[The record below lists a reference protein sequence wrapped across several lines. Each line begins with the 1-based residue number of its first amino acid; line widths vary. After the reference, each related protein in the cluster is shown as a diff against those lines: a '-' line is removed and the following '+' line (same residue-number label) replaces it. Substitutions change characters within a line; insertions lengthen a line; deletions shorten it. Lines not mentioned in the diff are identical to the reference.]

1 MAKIEISILGHLVI
15 PSLGQSVVE
24 SFVRRFDFLG
34 CRNCTYMLNSVFWI
48 LQLALCTLSLQ
59 AQTTSQT
66 SFGKNR
72 VQYHSQFDEWSL
84 YETPNFTTYWYGD
97 ARTVAQSA
105 LQMAEYDFSS
115 VQQLLEHQ
123 VSERIEILVFSD
135 LTDLKQSN
143 IGENDVFLLTNGE
156 TKVVGNKVFVF
167 FDGNHKHLRA
177 QIREG
182 MASVLLNSM
191 LYGAN
196 LQEIVSNAV
205 LLNLPP
211 WYTSGLNAYCGE
223 EWTADH
229 DDRLRDLLQT
239 GRYKTFDKLAREH
252 PRFAGHAFWHYIST
266 HFGPGTV
273 SNLLYLTRIN
283 RSVDNGFFYILG
295 NGYRRTTDAMLSHY
309 KKLYQEEAL
318 SQKTPDE
325 AGKIKIKNRKKLPL
339 SQLKI
344 SPDGKKI
351 AWVSNDIGK
360 WKVYVQDLETG
371 KRKRILK
378 GGARNALQATDYNY
392 PQLAWNPD
400 NQRIAVL
407 YERRDVPRL
416 ANIDLSTR
424 KKELSNLSPE
434 FQRVFSMDYISP
446 NAIALSAAVKGQ
458 SDLFVYRTI
467 TRQTERLTNDFWDDL
482 DVSVATIEGRKS
494 LLFASNRS
502 TDTLS
507 FQRLDTILPIT
518 SFDIFLF
525 DLESR
530 SPELVRITNTPL
542 FDERNPIGLDSTH
555 FAFLSDESGTVNREA
570 GLLEPFIAYHQAV
583 IYLKDGA
590 EVKTLDM
597 TQAREWPLG
606 RILTFLAPLDTVL
619 KNIDSTQI
627 DSIRSSPVFKKKPRV
642 WNLTNY
648 DRNVQEQHTASRS
661 GLIVERI
668 TRGKRAVFYKT
679 KSNPETPV
687 LAKTTRW
694 REQGLRAA
702 GLPIPPQP
710 PRVEIPQT
718 LEKQKG
724 GKVDPLLNP
733 VNLDSLPTAIKPS
746 WLFQVPDYLVV
757 PGPRNEPTAT
767 PPNETKEEVKIDR
780 ENDIMTDS
788 MVLTAPRR
796 PIKKP
801 TTQFGKN
808 GEIVR
813 FYSFKI
819 IPYRLRFRTDYVS
832 TTMDNN
838 QLFDGLQLYEGPQ
851 SRLQQP
857 PPGVLLRANFK
868 DLLENYVIE
877 AGFRLPTTFNG
888 AEYYLWMD
896 DKKKRIDKRYVIYRR
911 TLVTSRLRDDSSPP
925 NLPPD
930 FQERTNTILGQYELR
945 YPLDVFTSL
954 RATFGLREDKVRA
967 LSSDAITLATP
978 DRAEQRASVR
988 LAAVFDNSVDIDLN
1002 LKTGTRAKFY
1012 TDVVKGFAFNT
1023 EPNWS
1028 LKLNNGFMTIV
1039 GFDARHYQML
1049 DRRSQ
1054 LAVRLAGAT
1063 SFGSEKMLYIL
1074 GGVDNW
1080 VFPKFNDNITLPA
1093 DEGFAYQ
1100 APAVNLRGFKQNI
1113 RNGNTFALMNAE
1125 LRVPIFK
1132 YLIKKPVIGNFWRNF
1147 QLVGFFDAGTAWQG
1161 RSPYSFD
1168 NPINTTTL
1176 FRPTEGPII
1185 SVIKVNYFRDPIV
1198 MGYGVGA
1205 RAVIFGLYLRADY
1218 AWGIESRQIQK
1229 PLLHL
1234 ALGTDF

>member
-1 MAKIEISILGHLVI
+1 MSKIS
-15 PSLGQSVVE
+15 SLGYSI
-24 SFVRRFDFLG
+24 SSTK
-34 CRNCTYMLNSVFWI
+34 RNPFQGACLIAVFSCW
-48 LQLALCTLSLQ
+48 LVGLS
-59 AQTTSQT
+59 AQTTTQT

-72 VQYHSQFDEWSL
+72 VQYHHQFDDWSL

-97 ARTVAQSA
+97 ARNVAQSA
-105 LQMAEYDFSS
+105 LQMAEFDFST

-123 VSERIEILVFSD
+123 ISDKIEMLVFSD

-143 IGENDVFLLTNGE
+143 IGEDDVFLLSTGE
-156 TKVVGNKVFVF
+156 TKVVGNKIFVF
-167 FDGNHKHLRA
+167 FDGNHQHLRA

-182 MASVLLNSM
+182 VAGVLLNSM

-211 WYTSGLNAYCGE
+211 WYTNGLTAYCGE
-223 EWTADH
+223 EWSADH

-266 HFGPGTV
+266 HFGSSTV

-295 NGYRRTTDAMLSHY
+295 SGYRRTTDAMLDHY
-309 KKLYQEEAL
+309 RKLYREEARG
-318 SQKTPDE
+318 QKAPE
-325 AGKIKIKNRKKLPL
+325 ESGKISIKNRKKLPL
-339 SQLKI
+339 SQVKI
-344 SPDGKKI
+344 SPDGKRI

-360 WKVYVQDLETG
+360 WKVWVQDLETG
-371 KRKRILK
+371 KRRRLLK
-378 GGARNALQATDYNY
+378 GGTRNALQATDYNY

-400 NQRIAVL
+400 NQRITVL
-407 YERRDVPRL
+407 FERRDVPRL
-416 ANIDLSTR
+416 ATIDLNTR
-424 KKELSNLSPE
+424 KKEYSDLSPE
-434 FQRVFSMDYISP
+434 FQRVFSMDYVNP
-446 NAIALSAAVKGQ
+446 NDIALSAAVKGF
-458 SDLFVYRTI
+458 SDLFIYRTI

-482 DVSVATIEGRKS
+482 DVSVASLDGKKC

-507 FQRLDTILPIT
+507 FQRLDSILPV
-518 SFDIFLF
+518 SNFDIFLF
-525 DLESR
+525 DLENR
-530 SPELVRITNTPL
+530 SNELVQLTNTPL
-542 FDERNPIGLDSTH
+542 FEERHPIGLDSTH
-555 FAFLSDESGTVNREA
+555 FAFLSDESGTINRQA
-570 GLLEPFIAYHQAV
+570 GLLEPFVAYHQAT
-583 IYLKDGA
+583 IYMKDGA
-590 EVKTLDM
+590 EIKSLDM
-597 TQAREWPLG
+597 TQAMEWPLG
-606 RILTFLAPLDTVL
+606 RILSFLAPLDSVL
-619 KNIDSTQI
+619 KNVDSTLI
-627 DSIRSSPVFKKKPRV
+627 DSIRSVPVFKKKPKV

-648 DRNVQEQHTASRS
+648 DRNLQEHHATARNAR
-661 GLIVERI
+661 LVERF
-668 TRGKRAVFYKT
+668 TYAKKTVLFQKAVQIDPPT
-679 KSNPETPV
+679 LS
-687 LAKTTRW
+687 KTTRW
-694 REQGLRAA
+694 REQSLRAA

-710 PRVEIPQT
+710 PLQ
-718 LEKQKG
+718 
-724 GKVDPLLNP
+724 D
-733 VNLDSLPTAIKPS
+733 LPTSNEKNNDSKEDLNLLPEKPDS
-746 WLFQVPDYLVV
+746 IPYIEPGWMFQLPEYLRV
-757 PGPRNEPTAT
+757 PGPKAEPSSTKAPEEKPLVGNELA
-767 PPNETKEEVKIDR
+767 
-780 ENDIMTDS
+780 TDS
-788 MVLTAPRR
+788 MVLSPARR
-796 PIKKP
+796 PLRKP
-801 TTQFGKN
+801 STQFGKN
-808 GEIVR
+808 GEILR

-819 IPYRLRFRTDYVS
+819 IPYRTRFRMDYVS

-838 QLFDGLQLYEGPQ
+838 QLFEGLQLYEGPQ

-896 DKKKRIDKRYVIYRR
+896 DKKKRLDKRYVLYRR
-911 TLVTSRLRDDSSPP
+911 TVINSRLRETGSSPS
-925 NLPPD
+925 LPPD
-930 FQERTNTILGQYELR
+930 FQERTNTLMGQYELR

-988 LAAVFDNSVDIDLN
+988 LSAVFDNSVDVDIN
-1002 LKTGTRAKFY
+1002 LKTGSRAKVY
-1012 TDVVKGFAFNT
+1012 VDVIKGFAFNT

-1028 LKLNNGFMTIV
+1028 LKLNNGIMSVI
-1039 GFDARHYQML
+1039 GIDARHYQMI
-1049 DRRSQ
+1049 DRKSQ
-1054 LAVRLAGAT
+1054 IALRFAGAT
-1063 SFGSEKMLYIL
+1063 SFGSERMLYIM

-1080 VFPKFNDNITLPA
+1080 VFPKFNDNISLPA
-1093 DEGFAYQ
+1093 DDGFAYQ

-1125 LRVPIFK
+1125 LRVPVFK

-1161 RSPYSFD
+1161 NSPYSFD
-1168 NPINTTTL
+1168 NPINTKNL
-1176 FRPTEGPII
+1176 VRPTQGPII
-1185 SVIKVNYFRDPIV
+1185 SIMKVNYFRDPIV
-1198 MGYGVGA
+1198 MGYGLGLRTVL
-1205 RAVIFGLYLRADY
+1205 FGLYLRADY

-1229 PLLHL
+1229 PMLHI

>member
-1 MAKIEISILGHLVI
+1 MAKTTFQFYNPVPLCGIFLFC
-15 PSLGQSVVE
+15 SL
-24 SFVRRFDFLG
+24 
-34 CRNCTYMLNSVFWI
+34 T
-48 LQLALCTLSLQ
+48 LQ

-72 VQYHSQFDEWSL
+72 VQYHHQFDDWSL
-84 YETPNFTTYWYGD
+84 YETTNFTTYWYGD
-97 ARTVAQSA
+97 ARSVAQSA
-105 LQMAEYDFSS
+105 LQMAEFDFPV

-123 VSERIEILVFSD
+123 MSEKIEMLVFSD

-143 IGENDVFLLTNGE
+143 IGEDDVFLLRGGE

-167 FDGNHKHLRA
+167 FDGDHRHLRA

-182 MASVLLNSM
+182 VAGVLLNSM

-205 LLNLPP
+205 LLNLPG
-211 WYTSGLNAYCGE
+211 WYTNGLTAYAGE
-223 EWTADH
+223 DWGPEQ

-252 PRFAGHAFWHYIST
+252 PRFAGHAFWNYIGT
-266 HFGPGTV
+266 HFGRGTV

-283 RSVDNGFFYILG
+283 RSVENGFFYILG
-295 NGYRRTTDAMLSHY
+295 NGYRRTTDAMLEY
-309 KKLYQEEAL
+309 YRKRYREEAK
-318 SQKTPDE
+318 SQKVPDE
-325 AGKIKIKNRKKLPL
+325 AEKVVVKNRKKLPL

-360 WKVYVQDLETG
+360 WKVWVQDLDPTAPNKVG
-371 KRKRILK
+371 KRIRLLK
-378 GGARNALQATDYNY
+378 GGARNALQAPDYNY

-400 NQRIAVL
+400 NQRLTVL
-407 YERRDVPRL
+407 YERRDVLRL
-416 ANIDLSTR
+416 AAIDLATR
-424 KKELSNLSPE
+424 KKERSELSPE
-434 FQRVFSMDYISP
+434 FQRVFSMEHINP
-446 NAIALSAAVKGQ
+446 NEIALAAAVKGV

-482 DVSVATIEGRKS
+482 DVSVATVDGRKS

-542 FDERNPIGLDSTH
+542 FNERKPIGLDSTH
-555 FAFLSDESGTVNREA
+555 FAYLSDESGTFNRQA
-570 GLLEPFIAYHQAV
+570 GLLEPFVAYHQAT

-590 EVKTLDM
+590 EVKALDM
-597 TQAREWPLG
+597 AQPVEWPLE

-619 KNIDSTQI
+619 RNLDSTQV
-627 DSIRSSPVFKKKPRV
+627 DSIRSVPVLKKKPRV

-648 DRNVQEQHTASRS
+648 DRSIQEQHSATRT
-661 GLIVERI
+661 GRVVEML
-668 TRGKRAVFYKT
+668 TRAKKDVFYK
-679 KSNPETPV
+679 KNIDPEMSA

-694 REQGLRAA
+694 REQTLRSA

-710 PRVEIPQT
+710 PAEESPQAP
-718 LEKQKG
+718 EKQAEHPHN
-724 GKVDPLLNP
+724 DLPLNP
-733 VNLDSLPTAIKPS
+733 ADPDSMPYIEPG
-746 WLFQVPDYLVV
+746 WLIQIPDYLAA
-757 PGPRNEPTAT
+757 PGPRAEPA
-767 PPNETKEEVKIDR
+767 PPRSSDEKEEEGTEMEGEVR
-780 ENDIMTDS
+780 PDS
-788 MVLTAPRR
+788 MVPTPPRR
-796 PIKKP
+796 PLKKP
-801 TTQFGKN
+801 STQFGKN

-819 IPYRLRFRTDYVS
+819 IPYRLHFRTDYVS

-838 QLFDGLQLYEGPQ
+838 QMFEGLQLYEGPQ

-868 DLLENYVIE
+868 DLLENYVVE

-896 DKKKRIDKRYVIYRR
+896 DKKKRIDKRYLLYRR
-911 TLVTSRLRDDSSPP
+911 TLVTSRPRSSNMA

-930 FQERTNTILGQYELR
+930 YQERTNTLMGQYELR

-954 RATFGLREDKVRA
+954 RATFALREDKVRA
-967 LSSDAITLATP
+967 LSSDPVTLATP
-978 DRAEQRASVR
+978 DRAEQRASIR
-988 LAAVFDNSVDIDLN
+988 LAAVFDNSVDVDLN

-1028 LKLNNGFMTIV
+1028 LKLNKGFMTIV

-1054 LAVRLAGAT
+1054 LALRVAGAT
-1063 SFGSEKMLYIL
+1063 SFGSEKMLYIM

-1080 VFPKFNDNITLPA
+1080 IFPKFNENIPLPA
-1093 DEGFAYQ
+1093 EDGFAYQ
-1100 APAVNLRGFKQNI
+1100 APAVNLRGFQQNI
-1113 RNGNTFALMNAE
+1113 RNGSTFALLNAE
-1125 LRVPIFK
+1125 LRVPVFK
-1132 YLIKKPVIGNFWRNF
+1132 YLFRKPVIGNFWRNF

-1168 NPINTTTL
+1168 NPINTKSL
-1176 FRPTEGPII
+1176 RRPDLGPIT
-1185 SVIKVNYFRDPIV
+1185 STMEVNYFRDPIV
-1198 MGYGVGA
+1198 MGYGAGL
-1205 RAVIFGLYLRADY
+1205 RTLIFGLYLRADY
-1218 AWGIESRQIQK
+1218 AWGIESRQVQK
-1229 PLLHL
+1229 PLLHI